1 MSKIVIDYSPKF
13 IRERKKFVKKNR
25 ERFETYGKTVKLF
38 IQNPYHPGLNLE
50 KLEKSLYWSIRL
62 NESDRIFFIWTS
74 SISVLFVDI
83 GEHDKYKKY

>member
-50 KLEKSLYWSIRL
+50 KLKKSLY
-62 NESDRIFFIWTS
+62 
-74 SISVLFVDI
+74 
-83 GEHDKYKKY
+83 